1 MAGEAAIREMI
12 AAEAINHM
20 VGEADIL
27 VRISTLSGRVFTIV
41 ADSGT
46 TVWQLKRY
54 MRTAHGIPKRT
65 QVLTVGSD
73 VATSG
78 KTLSDLGSRGVLE
91 MTLVLVRAS
100 CRNCRSRRQR
110 LKRCSACDCYYCDV
124 ACQRADWRRHKR
136 FDGCGWCEGPASV

>member
-1 MAGEAAIREMI
+1 MI

-27 VRISTLSGRVFTIV
+27 VRIGTLSGRVFTIV
-41 ADSGT
+41 ADSDT
-46 TVWQLKRY
+46 TIWQLKCY
-54 MRTAHGIPKRT
+54 MRTAHGIPKRM

-78 KTLSDLGSRGVLE
+78 KKLSDLGSHGVLE

-100 CRNCRSRRQR
+100 CRNCGRRRQR

-124 ACQRADWRRHKR
+124 ACQRADWRRHR
-136 FDGCGWCEGPASV
+136 RSDGCGWCEGSASA

>member
-1 MAGEAAIREMI
+1 MAGEAGIREM
-12 AAEAINHM
+12 AAESNVIEGGDM
-20 VGEADIL
+20 I
-27 VRISTLSGRVFTIV
+27 VRIGTLSGRVFAII

-54 MRTAHGIPKRT
+54 MHTAHGISKRM

-100 CRNCRSRRQR
+100 CRNCGSRRQR
-110 LKRCSACDCYYCDV
+110 LKRCSGCDCYYCDLF
-124 ACQRADWRRHKR
+124 CQRAHWRRHKR
-136 FDGCGWCEGPASV
+136 FDGCGWCPPRGHGS

>member
-1 MAGEAAIREMI
+1 MAADSNIIGEGDMI
-12 AAEAINHM
+12 
-20 VGEADIL
+20 
-27 VRISTLSGRVFTIV
+27 VRIGTLGGRVFTIV

-54 MRTAHGIPKRT
+54 LRTAHGISKRM

-78 KTLSDLGSRGVLE
+78 KTLLDLGSRGVLD

-100 CRNCRSRRQR
+100 CRNCGRRRKR

-136 FDGCGWCEGPASV
+136 DGCGW